1 MYERTINLMRTI
13 NFQDK
18 LFSRNFKRKVLLE
31 IARQWGREVKPGSR
45 ANKQNADHASRASD
59 SDSENSASCSGPTA
73 GKAALSA
80 SAPPSSCRGRAVHSA
95 THANGRMICRA
106 GRRKRDSIKFGCR
119 KCGDAGK

>member
-1 MYERTINLMRTI
+1 M
-13 NFQDK
+13 
-18 LFSRNFKRKVLLE
+18 VLLE
-31 IARQWGREVKPGSR
+31 IARQITDVGTGSEAGLTGR
-45 ANKQNADHASRASD
+45 KQDADHASRAGD
-59 SDSENSASCSGPTA
+59 SDSENSPSCSGPTA
-73 GKAALSA
+73 GKTALSA